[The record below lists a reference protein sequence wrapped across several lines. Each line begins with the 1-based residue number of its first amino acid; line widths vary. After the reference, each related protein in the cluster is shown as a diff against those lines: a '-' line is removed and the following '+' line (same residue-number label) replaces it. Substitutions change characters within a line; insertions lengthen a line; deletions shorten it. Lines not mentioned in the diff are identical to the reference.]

1 VRTNPFP
8 PSEGLGDGWRS
19 STSRRDARRAKL
31 TRFGLNRD
39 RTETRHPTG
48 PRPDTQTVRN
58 PRDHSST
65 EEIRSGVLSWGLE
78 YVGSRVEEWDEVVL
92 CRIGDEWAVR
102 VVCGGAAAHSP
113 LDGHGY
119 LKSSPTTRPS
129 EVGRADTASQPK
141 TAVFRFGCRSTRNG
155 NFRCLER
162 GFAGHRSPFSP
173 GGLGLNPAA
182 AGSTD
187 GAERATIALA
197 RLNRGPIIRNS
208 VMRRQSE
215 H

>member
-1 VRTNPFP
+1 M
-8 PSEGLGDGWRS
+8 
-19 STSRRDARRAKL
+19 
-31 TRFGLNRD
+31 
-39 RTETRHPTG
+39 
-48 PRPDTQTVRN
+48 
-58 PRDHSST
+58 
-65 EEIRSGVLSWGLE
+65 WGLE
-78 YVGSRVEEWDEVVL
+78 YVGSRVCGVSSMWGLEYVGS
-92 CRIGDEWAVR
+92 R
-102 VVCGGAAAHSP
+102 VCGVSSMWGLEYVGSRVCGVSSMWGLHSP